1 MSIWNYRLVRHP
13 ADQSVSI
20 RVVWYEDTASMAV
33 THIEEVDATVG
44 IHPSWADVG
53 QTEVDLMREELS
65 KFALAL
71 AHPIL
76 DLPDTTMPCTTSP
89 SAASSTLTEH

>member
-1 MSIWNYRLVRHP
+1 MIWNYRLVRHP
-13 ADQSVSI
+13 ADRSVSV
-20 RVVWYEDTASMAV
+20 RVAWYTTDTMEL

-53 QTEVDLMREELS
+53 QTEVDLVREELS
-65 KFALAL
+65 KFAFAL
-71 AHPIL
+71 DHPIL

-89 SAASSTLTEH
+89 SAAFPPLTEH